1 MLPLSTD
8 APDVTVAAGRR
19 WLDCE
24 LNPVRPVDAVWLPE
38 LAEPLPAVPCTAGPV
53 LRTAVFPFLMD
64 GVVLTIEDLLADEPA
79 DEATVLP
86 EALVRDD
93 VFPEACTL
101 LAVVLLF
108 LLTVLLVPMPPLSDV
123 PLLKTRSD
131 PV

>member
-1 MLPLSTD
+1 MF
-8 APDVTVAAGRR
+8 
-19 WLDCE
+19 
-24 LNPVRPVDAVWLPE
+24 WLPE
-38 LAEPLPAVPCTAGPV
+38 LAEPLPAVLCIAEPV

-79 DEATVLP
+79 DETAVLP

-93 VFPEACTL
+93 VFPEAWTL
-101 LAVVLLF
+101 LAVLLLF
-108 LLTVLLVPMPPLSDV
+108 LLTVLLVPIPPLSDV